1 MPPKLSGAATQ
12 RSKKQLR
19 RAQRPLE
26 EDIGWANKRQNVL
39 CLTAKWVQVNCVFL
53 DQPNRLESVIN
64 MDMRTSPIVVIKMR
78 RKIVMMVMIQRQ
90 LVRRGHMEIVMRSHA
105 CTRNG
110 YEEYLR
116 AKKQEG

>member
-1 MPPKLSGAATQ
+1 
-12 RSKKQLR
+12 
-19 RAQRPLE
+19 
-26 EDIGWANKRQNVL
+26 
-39 CLTAKWVQVNCVFL
+39 
-53 DQPNRLESVIN
+53 
-64 MDMRTSPIVVIKMR
+64 
-78 RKIVMMVMIQRQ
+78 MMVMIQRQ